1 LVTKGYRVFG
11 TARNEKDTDSIAA
24 ASEGR
29 ATLTI
34 CDVTSDAD
42 VASLHAF
49 TVASLQGRGID
60 LLFSNVGTLTPGP
73 LEMLSIDAVRHEF
86 EVDVFGALRV
96 VRAFLPQLRLSRGR
110 IVQVSSWSA
119 KLPLPFSGPSSAC
132 KAALEAFADAYRGE
146 LGPSGVEF
154 ITVLPG
160 NMRTDAPA
168 KSAAAINRV
177 LERMTEEERGLYGHR
192 FQAFQRA
199 FNQAQ
204 DSGMRADEA
213 VDLII
218 AAAEQT
224 PSPIRTAIGAE
235 AASVLRL
242 VREHSD
248 IELDDVRLQFL
259 GLKPGRPF

>member
-1 LVTKGYRVFG
+1 
-11 TARNEKDTDSIAA
+11 
-24 ASEGR
+24 
-29 ATLTI
+29 
-34 CDVTSDAD
+34 
-42 VASLHAF
+42 
-49 TVASLQGRGID
+49 
-60 LLFSNVGTLTPGP
+60 
-73 LEMLSIDAVRHEF
+73 
-86 EVDVFGALRV
+86 
-96 VRAFLPQLRLSRGR
+96 
-110 IVQVSSWSA
+110 
-119 KLPLPFSGPSSAC
+119 LPLPFSGPSSAC